1 MSTLN
6 SGIPEG
12 KLEDQVDTTNYNTQ
26 NSVNEQKVMA
36 GTWKSGSDAVV
47 SEATPIKKPVAG
59 SGNTGETAGDSAA
72 DTPSGY

>member
-26 NSVNEQKVMA
+26 DSVNEQKVMA
-36 GTWKSGSDAVV
+36 GTWKSGSNAVV
-47 SEATPIKKPVAG
+47 SGATVLTKPVAG
-59 SGNTGETAGDSAA
+59 SGNTSETAGDSAA

>member
-6 SGIPEG
+6 SGIPES

-26 NSVNEQKVMA
+26 DSVNEQKVMA

-47 SEATPIKKPVAG
+47 SGAAALTKPVAT
-59 SGNTGETAGDSAA
+59 SGNTGAAAGDSAA
-72 DTPSGY
+72 DTPSGD

>member
-26 NSVNEQKVMA
+26 DSKKEQMVMD
-36 GTWKSGSDAVV
+36 GTWKSGSTAVV
-47 SEATPIKKPVAG
+47 SGATALKKTVAP
-59 SGNTGETAGDSAA
+59 SGNTGATAKENAA
-72 DTPSGY
+72 ATPSG

>member
-26 NSVNEQKVMA
+26 DSVNEQKVMA
-36 GTWKSGSDAVV
+36 GTWKSGSTAVV
-47 SEATPIKKPVAG
+47 SRATPLKKTVAP
-59 SGNTGETAGDSAA
+59 SGNTGANAKENAA
-72 DTPSGY
+72 ATPNG